1 MRRASYRDANHYR
14 ARAEECRT
22 IAERF
27 LDNDTRKKMLKVAT
41 DYERMA
47 DSAYEVTSVVDE
59 SDDEVTPVL
68 AQWFH

>member
-14 ARAEECRT
+14 ARAKECRT

-27 LDNDTRKKMLKVAT
+27 LDDDTRKKMLKVAT
-41 DYERMA
+41 DYEQMA
-47 DSAYEVTSVVDE
+47 DSAYEVPSVVDE
-59 SDDEVTPVL
+59 SDDVTPVL